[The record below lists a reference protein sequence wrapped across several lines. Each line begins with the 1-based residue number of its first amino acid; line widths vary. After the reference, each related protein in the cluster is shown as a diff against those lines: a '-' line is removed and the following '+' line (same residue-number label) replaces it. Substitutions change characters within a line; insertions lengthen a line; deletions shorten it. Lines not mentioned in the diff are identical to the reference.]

1 MSMRY
6 LGESFDVHGG
16 GLDLVFPHHENE
28 IAQSEAA
35 SGKPMCRLWVHGGF
49 LEVNKEKMS
58 KSLGNFLTARE
69 YFAFGE
75 PEALR
80 YLMLTV
86 HYRGPLSLDW
96 TRDVH
101 GQVTGCPQLEDAER
115 RVEYVYRT
123 RARLEAIPEARLAE
137 SGEVDDGLTRFPQR
151 LADALDDDLNMPVGL
166 AHAAEFLKQV
176 NELAERAKGKK
187 ATVSSKAVQA
197 AHEGFGVLA
206 RVLGLGNGDAEPL
219 LLRVR
224 KRRAERLGLREAR
237 DFARADAIRDEIAG
251 RGIELMDGPDGT
263 TWRIP

>member
-1 MSMRY
+1 
-6 LGESFDVHGG
+6 
-16 GLDLVFPHHENE
+16 
-28 IAQSEAA
+28 
-35 SGKPMCRLWVHGGF
+35 
-49 LEVNKEKMS
+49 
-58 KSLGNFLTARE
+58 
-69 YFAFGE
+69 
-75 PEALR
+75 
-80 YLMLTV
+80 
-86 HYRGPLSLDW
+86 
-96 TRDVH
+96 
-101 GQVTGCPQLEDAER
+101 
-115 RVEYVYRT
+115 
-123 RARLEAIPEARLAE
+123 
-137 SGEVDDGLTRFPQR
+137 
-151 LADALDDDLNMPVGL
+151 MPVGL

-224 KRRAERLGLREAR
+224 KRRAERLGLREEEVEEKIAERVAARNAR